1 MSKIEINSKYLE
13 QLSEIDA
20 SIEKLNKAKLKI
32 LLKAIGM
39 RLSADDFEKLLVWD
53 LITVSLPDKQMAV
66 QLNKLSAYM
75 PNLKFVVSPDANLF
89 ELKPGDKSRR
99 VWKER

>member
-1 MSKIEINSKYLE
+1 MSKIEIHPKYLE

-20 SIEKLNKAKLKI
+20 SITELNQAKLKI
-32 LLKAIGM
+32 LLEAIGHN
-39 RLSADDFEKLLVWD
+39 LSADDFEKLLVWD
-53 LITVSLPDKQMAV
+53 LITVCVPDKQMAV
-66 QLNKLSAYM
+66 QLNKHSAYM
-75 PNLKFVVSPDANLF
+75 PNLKFVVSPDSYLF

>member
-1 MSKIEINSKYLE
+1 MSKIEIDSKYLE

-20 SIEKLNKAKLKI
+20 SIDTLNKAKLKV

-39 RLSADDFEKLLVWD
+39 RLSADDFEKVSVWD
-53 LITVSLPDKQMAV
+53 LITVSVPDKQMAV

-75 PNLKFVVSPDANLF
+75 PNLKFVVNPDASLF
-89 ELKPGDKSRR
+89 ELRPGDKRRR